1 MKTYKYVAE
10 KKSRISDKHPKAC
23 HQVSMSVILQKY
35 TTTSFG
41 DASSIQRKPVP
52 MDENNTGTGALYKDD
67 STSVQFTKVKNNLY
81 LLDENILISWN
92 DQQYIKKLDGTVYN
106 FSDRIVPS
114 EKVLAIGMSEYGRL
128 QNNNE
133 VYTHLQ
139 TTEACPCF
147 VLILRSKTETALYHI
162 TIHNEFTENDLYEF
176 IGCPKDEEGDYDF
189 IKINEGFITEK
200 GIQAHL
206 YQGEYEPDMQAKA
219 LEYKSK
225 NRMEQIDYLCKLN
238 SSPNEKQARQG
249 EYIEQSRKYDVVRKI
264 LIDNF
269 IIPTEEKK
277 DNAKIKLTDG
287 TVSHLDSATV
297 SSDLGRLV
305 VERGK
310 KFGNSSRTWGCRES
324 NVHPTDDYSDL

>member
-1 MKTYKYVAE
+1 M
-10 KKSRISDKHPKAC
+10 
-23 HQVSMSVILQKY
+23 
-35 TTTSFG
+35 
-41 DASSIQRKPVP
+41 
-52 MDENNTGTGALYKDD
+52 
-67 STSVQFTKVKNNLY
+67 
-81 LLDENILISWN
+81 
-92 DQQYIKKLDGTVYN
+92 
-106 FSDRIVPS
+106 
-114 EKVLAIGMSEYGRL
+114 KVLL
-128 QNNNE
+128 
-133 VYTHLQ
+133 
-139 TTEACPCF
+139 
-147 VLILRSKTETALYHI
+147 
-162 TIHNEFTENDLYEF
+162 
-176 IGCPKDEEGDYDF
+176 PK
-189 IKINEGFITEK
+189 K

-310 KFGNSSRTWGCRES
+310 KLGTAAAHGGAANRMCIQRTIIRIYKTIFRGE
-324 NVHPTDDYSDL
+324 LI

>member
-1 MKTYKYVAE
+1 
-10 KKSRISDKHPKAC
+10 
-23 HQVSMSVILQKY
+23 
-35 TTTSFG
+35 
-41 DASSIQRKPVP
+41 
-52 MDENNTGTGALYKDD
+52 
-67 STSVQFTKVKNNLY
+67 
-81 LLDENILISWN
+81 
-92 DQQYIKKLDGTVYN
+92 
-106 FSDRIVPS
+106 
-114 EKVLAIGMSEYGRL
+114 
-128 QNNNE
+128 
-133 VYTHLQ
+133 LQ

-310 KFGNSSRTWGCRES
+310 KFGNSSSTWGCRES